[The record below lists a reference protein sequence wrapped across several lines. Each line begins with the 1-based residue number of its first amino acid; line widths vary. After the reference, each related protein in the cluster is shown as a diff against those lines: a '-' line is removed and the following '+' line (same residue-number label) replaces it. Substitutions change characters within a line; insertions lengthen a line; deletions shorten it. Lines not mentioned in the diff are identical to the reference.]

1 MMGRIGLYL
10 ASAALLSACSLLPSR
25 TTTPSAP
32 SPTRAP
38 SPAPTR
44 TEPPKPGT
52 PTKAP
57 GFQIAQCFSAGAPTV
72 GISYPPGWDRRVSRA
87 ETQDELLGGSSKDLA
102 QTDAFAK
109 PVGAVSYVYPPA
121 ALSPPT
127 EGICE
132 LKFDVSRK
140 GAASNI
146 LAACSSSLFVDA
158 ATEAVKATRFEP
170 IRVDGSPAN
179 GVNLTYD
186 MKFCL
191 AD

>member
-1 MMGRIGLYL
+1 MTHRFGLYL
-10 ASAALLSACSLLPSR
+10 ASATLLSACSLLPSR
-25 TTTPSAP
+25 APAPSAP
-32 SPTRAP
+32 VPTPASTRAP
-38 SPAPTR
+38 TR
-44 TEPPKPGT
+44 VEPPKPVASA
-52 PTKAP
+52 KAP
-57 GFQIAQCFSAGAPTV
+57 GFQIAQCYSAGAPTV
-72 GISYPPGWDRRVSRA
+72 GITYPPGWSRRVSRA

-102 QTDAFAK
+102 ATDAFAK
-109 PVGAVSYVYPPA
+109 PVDAVSYVYPQG
-121 ALSPPT
+121 ALNPPT

-132 LKFDVSRK
+132 LKFDLSRK
-140 GAASNI
+140 GEASNI

-186 MKFCL
+186 LKFCL

>member
-1 MMGRIGLYL
+1 MRIGLWA
-10 ASAALLSACSLLPSR
+10 ASAVLLSACSLLPNR
-25 TTTPSAP
+25 APAPAPTPAPSAP
-32 SPTRAP
+32 I
-38 SPAPTR
+38 R
-44 TEPPKPGT
+44 TVRVEPPKPVA
-52 PTKAP
+52 PVKVP

-72 GISYPPGWDRRVSRA
+72 GIDYPSGWARRVSRA
-87 ETQDELLGGSSKDLA
+87 ETQDELLGGSSKDLTK
-102 QTDAFAK
+102 TDAFAR
-109 PVGAVSYVYPPA
+109 PVSGVSYTYPQA
-121 ALSPPT
+121 ALNPPT

-132 LKFDVSRK
+132 LKFDLSRK
-140 GAASNI
+140 GVASNI

-158 ATEAVKATRFEP
+158 ASQAVSAARFEP